1 MRWVSDKFDVKS
13 SILASIVITG
23 YCFIVK
29 AIFDIGI
36 FIYNKNFG
44 NWISN
49 LTNGDIITLI
59 SVIVGILIIARKAYN
74 SPDTGDEEIDATKYR
89 FYRVVLVLVALVA
102 TIAYNKEPF
111 KLVITTMPTLYYI
124 IIGLIVIIAYK
135 IIKKII
141 YK

>member
-59 SVIVGILIIARKAYN
+59 SVIVGILIIARK
-74 SPDTGDEEIDATKYR
+74 
-89 FYRVVLVLVALVA
+89 L
-102 TIAYNKEPF
+102 F
-111 KLVITTMPTLYYI
+111 KGWSEY
-124 IIGLIVIIAYK
+124 
-135 IIKKII
+135 
-141 YK
+141 